1 MNRAVT
7 LVLGTIAVAAALVG
21 GWYWWQQKQIPPPP
35 PVVQAPAPPAVA
47 TTPPEPPPIL
57 HPVDQAA
64 LALGT
69 SLPADVTLDHSDAS
83 LREALATAF
92 PDRELPAF
100 LHVDRIIRNVVATV
114 DALPRE
120 KVSPTVMPVEPVPG
134 RFIVTTGDS
143 LAIAPENAARYSLY
157 VNLLQAVNTRLLAG
171 VYLHYYPL
179 FQQAYRELGYPNGYF
194 NDRLVEV
201 IDLLLKTPDVA
212 GPVALSQPKVLY
224 LYADPALEALPGG
237 QKILLRMGPDN
248 AAVVK
253 AKLRDFRALIVRDA
267 PAKQ

>member
-7 LVLGTIAVAAALVG
+7 LVLGTIAVAAALVA
-21 GWYWWQQKQIPPPP
+21 GWYWWQQKQVAPPP
-35 PVVQAPAPPAVA
+35 PVVQAPAPPVA
-47 TTPPEPPPIL
+47 TAPAEAPPIL

-69 SLPADVTLDHSDAS
+69 TLPADVTLDHSDVP
-83 LREALATAF
+83 LREALATTF
-92 PDRELPAF
+92 PGHELPPFMHA
-100 LHVDRIIRNVVATV
+100 DRIIRNVVATV
-114 DALPRE
+114 DALLRE
-120 KVSPTVMPVEPVPG
+120 KVSPTVIPVEPVPG

-143 LAIAPENAARYSLY
+143 PAIAPENAARYSLY

-201 IDLLLKTPDVA
+201 IDLLLKTPEVA
-212 GPVALSQPKVLY
+212 APVALTQPKVLY

-237 QKILLRMGPDN
+237 QKILLRMGADN
-248 AAVVK
+248 ATVVK